1 MAAMDSAARTSRLRL
16 RLESETGRHVDSIRR
31 PAGPPELT
39 PAAAR
44 VLARIIQDL
53 AAPIRDD
60 RVA

>member
-1 MAAMDSAARTSRLRL
+1 MAAMDSAARTPRLHL
-16 RLESETGRHVDSIRR
+16 RPEGEAARHVDSIRR
-31 PAGPPELT
+31 PDGPPELS